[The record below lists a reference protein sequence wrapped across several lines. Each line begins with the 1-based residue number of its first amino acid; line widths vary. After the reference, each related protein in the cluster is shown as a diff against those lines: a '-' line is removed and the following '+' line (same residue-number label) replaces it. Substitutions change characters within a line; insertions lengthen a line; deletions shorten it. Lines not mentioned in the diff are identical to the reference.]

1 MIRLTA
7 LCSALLAVAVAMPSL
22 AQTEPQTE
30 QQIPATP
37 PQVPPAPPPVP
48 EKVYETVR
56 VAITTSEGPIVLA
69 LEKERAP
76 ITTANFLRYVD
87 QKRLDGTAFYR
98 AMKLSDD
105 GSYGLIQGGTQGN
118 PKKVLPKIAHEPTT
132 KTGLAHTDGAI
143 SMARGAPGSAD
154 GDFFITIGALD
165 SLNADPSKAGDNL
178 GFAVFG
184 RVVEGMDTV
193 RKIMNAPTSP
203 TLGAGVMKGQMIA
216 APVRIL
222 TARRAQ

>member
-7 LCSALLAVAVAMPSL
+7 LCTALLAVAVAMPSL
-22 AQTEPQTE
+22 AQSEPQT
-30 QQIPATP
+30 PATP
-37 PQVPPAPPPVP
+37 AETPPQPPPVP

-56 VAITTSEGPIVLA
+56 VAIATSEGPIMLA

-76 ITTANFLRYVD
+76 VTTANFLRYVD

-98 AMKLSDD
+98 ALKVSDD

-118 PKKVLPKIAHEPTT
+118 LKAMLPPIAHEPTT
-132 KTGLAHTDGAI
+132 KTGLSHIDGAV
-143 SMARGAPGSAD
+143 SMARGAPGSAA
-154 GDFFITIGALD
+154 GDFFITVGALE
-165 SLNADPSKAGDNL
+165 SLNADPSKPGDNL

-184 RVVEGMDTV
+184 HVVEGMDTV
-193 RKIMNAPTSP
+193 RRIMNAPTSP
-203 TLGAGVMKGQMIA
+203 TLGEGAMKGQMIA
-216 APVRIL
+216 SPVRIL

>member
-7 LCSALLAVAVAMPSL
+7 LCTALLAVAVAMPSL
-22 AQTEPQTE
+22 AQSEPQTS
-30 QQIPATP
+30 ATP
-37 PQVPPAPPPVP
+37 AETPPAPPPVP

-76 ITTANFLRYVD
+76 LTTANFLRYVD
-87 QKRLDGTAFYR
+87 QKRFDGTAFYR
-98 AMKLSDD
+98 ALKVSDD

-118 PKKVLPKIAHEPTT
+118 LKAMLPPIAHEPTT
-132 KTGLAHTDGAI
+132 KTGLSHTDGAV
-143 SMARGAPGSAD
+143 SMARGAPGSAA
-154 GDFFITIGALD
+154 GDFFITIGALE
-165 SLNADPSKAGDNL
+165 SLNADPSKPGDNL

-184 RVVEGMDTV
+184 HVVEGMDTV
-193 RKIMNAPTSP
+193 RRIMNAPTSP
-203 TLGAGVMKGQMIA
+203 TLGEGAMKGQMIA
-216 APVRIL
+216 SPVRIL

>member
-7 LCSALLAVAVAMPSL
+7 LCTALLAVAVAMPSL
-22 AQTEPQTE
+22 AQSEPQTS
-30 QQIPATP
+30 ATP
-37 PQVPPAPPPVP
+37 AETPPAPPPVP

-76 ITTANFLRYVD
+76 LTTANFLRYVD

-98 AMKLSDD
+98 ALKVSDD

-118 PKKVLPKIAHEPTT
+118 LKAMLPPIAHEPTT
-132 KTGLAHTDGAI
+132 KTGLSHTDGAV
-143 SMARGAPGSAD
+143 SMARGAPGSAA
-154 GDFFITIGALD
+154 GDFFITIGALE
-165 SLNADPSKAGDNL
+165 SLNADPSKPGDNL

-184 RVVEGMDTV
+184 HVVEGMDTV
-193 RKIMNAPTSP
+193 RRIMNAPTSP
-203 TLGAGVMKGQMIA
+203 TLGEGAMKGQMIA
-216 APVRIL
+216 SPVRIL

>member
-7 LCSALLAVAVAMPSL
+7 LCTALLAVAVAMPSL
-22 AQTEPQTE
+22 AQSEPQT
-30 QQIPATP
+30 PATP
-37 PQVPPAPPPVP
+37 AETPPAPPPVP

-56 VAITTSEGPIVLA
+56 VAIATSEGPIVLA

-76 ITTANFLRYVD
+76 VTTANFLRYVD
-87 QKRLDGTAFYR
+87 QKRLDGTVFYR
-98 AMKLSDD
+98 ALKVSDD

-118 PKKVLPKIAHEPTT
+118 LKAMLPPIVHEPTT
-132 KTGLAHTDGAI
+132 KTGLSHIDGAV
-143 SMARGAPGSAD
+143 SMARGAPGSAA
-154 GDFFITIGALD
+154 GDFFITVGALE
-165 SLNADPSKAGDNL
+165 SLNADPSKPGDNL

-193 RKIMNAPTSP
+193 RRIMNAPTSP
-203 TLGAGVMKGQMIA
+203 TLGEGAMKGQMIA
-216 APVRIL
+216 SPVRIL